1 MFKGLFFNQKLKKKE
16 KKHLVSIETSKNIQ
30 WPQNDQ

>member
-1 MFKGLFFNQKLKKKE
+1 MFKGLFFNQE
-16 KKHLVSIETSKNIQ
+16 IEEEGKRAPGFYRNIQ